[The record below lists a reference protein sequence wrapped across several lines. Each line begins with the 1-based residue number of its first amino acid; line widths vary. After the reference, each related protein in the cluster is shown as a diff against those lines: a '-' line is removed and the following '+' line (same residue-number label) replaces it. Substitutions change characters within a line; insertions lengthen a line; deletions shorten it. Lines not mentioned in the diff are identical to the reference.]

1 MAPSPRCRADIQA
14 TGAHTDGAAHPRDTA
29 RHPHGISWTFAFSRL
44 PGASTMLQ
52 HPPTHSTSP
61 TRSLPFTGVTNFRDL
76 GGYAGHGGRPV
87 KWRRLFRSDHL
98 AGLTPQDQALLAELG
113 VARAVDFRGQAESAA
128 HAYALP
134 GVAYPP
140 QAIEPTVIQ
149 SALDLHRTGR
159 QLTAQD
165 AVGLM
170 QETYL
175 GFVHDNAPR
184 FAELFRLLLAS
195 DAPTVFHCT
204 AGKDRTG
211 FAAALIL
218 LALDVPRDVVM
229 HDYLLTNALYQRPP
243 GMGSHAPEE
252 VLRVLW
258 RVQEEF
264 LDAALHRVDNDYGG
278 VQAYLVDVLG
288 VDAAAQ
294 KELAGRYLQA
304 V

>member
-1 MAPSPRCRADIQA
+1 MLLHPSSA
-14 TGAHTDGAAHPRDTA
+14 
-29 RHPHGISWTFAFSRL
+29 
-44 PGASTMLQ
+44 
-52 HPPTHSTSP
+52 P
-61 TRSLPFTGVTNFRDL
+61 TRSLPLAGASNFRDL

-87 KWRRLFRSDHL
+87 KWRKLFRSDHL
-98 AGLTPQDQALLAELG
+98 AGLTPQDQAVLADLG

-128 HAYALP
+128 HAYQLP
-134 GVAYPP
+134 GVAYYPL
-140 QAIEPTVIQ
+140 AIEPTVIQ
-149 SALDLHRTGR
+149 RALDLQRTGR
-159 QLTAQD
+159 HLTAQD

-170 QETYL
+170 QETYR

-218 LALDVPRDVVM
+218 LSLGVPRDVVM

-264 LDAALHRVDNDYGG
+264 LDTALHVVDSDYGG
-278 VQAYLVDVLG
+278 LQTFLVDRLG
-288 VDAAAQ
+288 MDAAAQ
-294 KELAGRYLQA
+294 RELAGRYLQA
-304 V
+304 A